1 VNNINQ
7 QLNNLMSEYLKRTG
21 HYKTGSLARS
31 ISFNA
36 RITNSGEVDLGFKA
50 NEYILYL
57 DDGKFVDNFFALPTT
72 KSAISNWIV
81 ENITS

>member
-1 VNNINQ
+1 MNINQ
-7 QLNNLMSEYLKRTG
+7 ELNNLMKEYLKRTG

-31 ISFNA
+31 ITFNA
-36 RITNSGEVDLGFKA
+36 RITDSGDIDLGFRA
-50 NEYILYL
+50 NEYILFL

-72 KSAISNWIV
+72 KAVISNWIV

>member
-1 VNNINQ
+1 MSINQ
-7 QLNNLMSEYLKRTG
+7 ELNKLMVEYLKITG

-31 ISFNA
+31 IMFNA
-36 RITNSGEVDLGFKA
+36 RITDSGEIDLGFSAK
-50 NEYILYL
+50 EYILFL

-72 KSAISNWIV
+72 KALISNWIV

>member
-1 VNNINQ
+1 MNINKE
-7 QLNNLMSEYLKRTG
+7 LNNLMVEYLKKTG

-31 ISFNA
+31 ITFNA
-36 RITNSGEVDLGFKA
+36 RITDSGEIDLGFRA
-50 NEYILYL
+50 NEYILFL

-72 KSAISNWIV
+72 KSVISNWIV